1 MAHIS
6 FSYNHLVR
14 TYFLILATFPLLVC
28 SALAQSILP
37 PADLTANASLQNDF
51 VTFDPHHKQGREER
65 IARTRALAKKVF
77 SHETAQHNTE
87 CSHEILFETM
97 SLLVSS
103 ADFKLIDQRLDD
115 LEASLSDTAKQ
126 SRSEA
131 PDAEGLWGACY
142 KEWFLKVVASYDH
155 LEKIA
160 DDESKSTPLPRF
172 LDRINTPQK
181 LTDYLTS
188 ISVSD
193 VAKTGVDHEREFNDM
208 LATLMQMILRGRPQH
223 YAVDPKLR
231 ATLLDLILHRFRN
244 RFTGWWGESYVRDG
258 HVEFIDD
265 LSITF
270 HTVSYLQQCLNCT
283 DGKIPDM
290 AKVIDTTLAVKDL
303 DYPVGW
309 LWKGELW
316 NHNNMDVVTLFKDGW
331 NDASDARRKAMS
343 AEIDKMLHW
352 CLTESLQPDGSFK
365 PMIPDG
371 SIEEGEDYGV
381 AFLAR
386 IGFFDKSKRFWT
398 DRDFPE
404 AKEVR
409 ERLIAYVQKH
419 QSTGGEGGDQ
429 YKSALEELAVT
440 RESNQK

>member
-1 MAHIS
+1 MRFA
-6 FSYNHLVR
+6 LP
-14 TYFLILATFPLLVC
+14 TFLLFCILLT
-28 SALAQSILP
+28 SALAQTTLP
-37 PADLTANASLQNDF
+37 AADLTANASLQNDF
-51 VTFDPHHKQGREER
+51 VTFDPHYKQEKADR

-77 SHETAQHNTE
+77 SHEAAQYNTE

-103 ADFKLIDQRLDD
+103 ADFKFIDQRLAD
-115 LEASLSDTAKQ
+115 LEASISGAAKQ
-126 SRSEA
+126 SKPET
-131 PDAEGLWGACY
+131 PDPSGLWGACY

-155 LEKIA
+155 LEKAA
-160 DDESKSTPLPRF
+160 DDHAAPVPLPRF
-172 LDRINTPQK
+172 LDRIITPEK
-181 LTDYLTS
+181 LTDYFTN

-193 VAKTGVDHEREFNDM
+193 VAKTGIDHEREFNDM
-208 LATLMQMILRGRPQH
+208 LATLMQMILRGRPQR
-223 YAVDPKLR
+223 YAVDPKLK
-231 ATLLDLILHRFRN
+231 AALLDLILHRFRN
-244 RFTGWWGESYVRDG
+244 PATGWWGESYIRNG
-258 HVEFIDD
+258 HTEFVDD

-270 HTVSYLQQCLNCT
+270 HTVSYLQQCLNCA
-283 DGKIPDM
+283 DGKVPEM

-309 LWKGELW
+309 LWKGERW
-316 NHNNMDVVTLFKDGW
+316 NHNNMDIVTLFKDGW
-331 NDASDARRKAMS
+331 ADASDTQRKAMA
-343 AEIDKMLHW
+343 AEIGKMLHW

-398 DRDFPE
+398 DGDFPE

-409 ERLIAYVQKH
+409 ERLIAYIEKH

-429 YKSALEELAVT
+429 YKSALEELGVT
-440 RESNQK
+440 RESGRKQDRVP

>member
-1 MAHIS
+1 M
-6 FSYNHLVR
+6 R

-28 SALAQSILP
+28 SALAQSSVP

-51 VTFDPHHKQGREER
+51 VTFDPHYKEEKEER
-65 IARTRALAKKVF
+65 IARTRVLAKKVF
-77 SHETAQHNTE
+77 SHEAAQHNTG

-103 ADFKLIDQRLDD
+103 ADFKLIDQRLND

-126 SRSEA
+126 SKSET
-131 PDAEGLWGACY
+131 PDMDGLWGACY

-155 LEKIA
+155 LEKLS
-160 DDESKSTPLPRF
+160 DDQPKPTPTPLPRF
-172 LDRINTPQK
+172 LERINTPDK
-181 LTDYLTS
+181 LTGYLTT

-223 YAVDPKLR
+223 YIVDPKLK

-244 RFTGWWGESYVRDG
+244 PSTGWWGESYVRDG
-258 HVEFIDD
+258 RVEFVDD

-270 HTVSYLQQCLNCT
+270 HTVSYLQQCLNCA
-283 DGKIPDM
+283 DGRVPDM
-290 AKVIDTTLAVKDL
+290 PEVIDTTLAVKDL

-309 LWKGELW
+309 LWKGERW
-316 NHNNMDVVTLFKDGW
+316 NHNNMDIVTLFKDGW
-331 NDASDARRKAMS
+331 QDATDAQRKAMA

-352 CLTESLQPDGSFK
+352 CVTESLQPDGSFK

-386 IGFFDKSKRFWT
+386 TGFFDKSKRFWT

-404 AKEVR
+404 AREVR
-409 ERLIAYVQKH
+409 ERLIAYIQKH
-419 QSTGGEGGDQ
+419 QLSGGEGGDQ
-429 YKSALEELAVT
+429 YKSALEELGVKK
-440 RESNQK
+440 ESGQK